1 MKRLLAVLLAVLLTL
16 GVLPMAMAEEAAAGP
31 VKRVILDS
39 DMNYLGDDGQ
49 SLLMLAQADKLGMVD
64 FLGVTLSGGN
74 SWLAEEACAAL
85 RQLEMLGRED
95 IPVYAGCEVPIM
107 GFRDQHAE
115 SVLFGYPEYA
125 GIYYDRNTE
134 EFLDPAGRP
143 DVSEYLAL
151 EPEPSYG
158 YPETARLQ
166 EGHAVDF
173 IIEQVHKYPGEVT
186 ILVMG
191 SSTNIALAVRQDPT
205 IVDDCAGIMYSGG
218 CIDIPAHSSTADEFN
233 MWFDPEATKIT
244 LNTPWA
250 EQVIMPNDCAFE
262 ITKTVD
268 VYDRV
273 AAKQDESIPAKM
285 LAEHEYNSFYSNDG
299 TSKDAADIWGYVW
312 DIIVCAYYLNPDLG
326 VRIEERYVDMDTN
339 FGISYGHLVSWPD
352 VSTRD
357 TATGKGMPYG
367 VQKVKVLFEMD
378 EEAFWDFYVELM
390 TA

>member
-1 MKRLLAVLLAVLLTL
+1 MKRLLAVLLAVLLSL
-16 GVLPMAMAEEAAAGP
+16 GALPMAMAEEAAAEP

-74 SWLAEEACAAL
+74 SWLANEACAAL

-125 GIYYDRNTE
+125 GVYYDRNSE
-134 EFLDPAGRP
+134 EFLDPADRP
-143 DVSEYLAL
+143 DISEYLTL
-151 EPEPSYG
+151 YPEPSYG

-191 SSTNIALAVRQDPT
+191 SSTNIALAVRQ
-205 IVDDCAGIMYSGG
+205 ALRLQY
-218 CIDIPAHSSTADEFN
+218 
-233 MWFDPEATKIT
+233 
-244 LNTPWA
+244 
-250 EQVIMPNDCAFE
+250 
-262 ITKTVD
+262 
-268 VYDRV
+268 
-273 AAKQDESIPAKM
+273 
-285 LAEHEYNSFYSNDG
+285 DG
-299 TSKDAADIWGYVW
+299 TLDLRNALGRTGTV
-312 DIIVCAYYLNPDLG
+312 YLTVPPGRSSPGKVTLTVQEQLTEFEALTDSPAPIPTG
-326 VRIEERYVDMDTN
+326 SPVRVTGLAGRGALLVEPIPSESEET
-339 FGISYGHLVSWPD
+339 
-352 VSTRD
+352 
-357 TATGKGMPYG
+357 
-367 VQKVKVLFEMD
+367 E
-378 EEAFWDFYVELM
+378 
-390 TA
+390 